1 MILYQKKLRINV
13 KKINNTHSIKLR
25 KGFSLIELLIVI
37 VILGGLVAVV
47 APGLMDSADQ
57 AKRDTVCLKMND
69 LKKRMDMFKLDNGVY
84 PDTEEGF
91 EALLSN
97 PDSDKYPGYRAKPY
111 LKKLPKDSWKT
122 PFIYLKNGSEVEIIS
137 FASDRREGGEDG
149 GQDILFSKCN
159 K

>member
-1 MILYQKKLRINV
+1 MQQNRPLR
-13 KKINNTHSIKLR
+13 S
-25 KGFSLIELLIVI
+25 GFSLIELLIVI

-69 LKKRMDMFKLDNGVY
+69 LGKRLDMFKLDNGVY

-97 PDSDKYPGYRAKPY
+97 PDPEKYPNYRAKPY
-111 LKKLPKDSWKT
+111 LKKMPSDSWKT
-122 PFIYLKNGSEVEIIS
+122 PFIYIKTPEGFELIS
-137 FASDRREGGEDG
+137 FAADRKEGGEENNK
-149 GQDILFSKCN
+149 DILFSECN

>member
-1 MILYQKKLRINV
+1 MKKQKNLSVKNLRA
-13 KKINNTHSIKLR
+13 
-25 KGFSLIELLIVI
+25 GFSLIELLIVI
-37 VILGGLVAVV
+37 VILAGLVAVV

-69 LKKRMDMFKLDNGVY
+69 LKKRLDMFKLDNGVY

-91 EALLSN
+91 EALTSN
-97 PDSDKYPGYRAKPY
+97 PDADKYPNYRAKPY

-122 PFIYLKNGSEVEIIS
+122 PFVYLKQGSEVEIIS
-137 FASDRREGGEDG
+137 FAADRKEGGEESSA
-149 GQDILFSKCN
+149 DILFSNCN

>member
-1 MILYQKKLRINV
+1 M
-13 KKINNTHSIKLR
+13 R

-69 LKKRMDMFKLDNGVY
+69 LQKRLDMFSLDNGSY

-97 PDSDKYPGYRAKPY
+97 PDAEKYPNYRAKPY

-122 PFIYLKNGSEVEIIS
+122 AFVYIKKGDDVEIIS
-137 FASDRREGGEDG
+137 FGSDRKEGGEDNG
-149 GQDILFSKCN
+149 KDILFSHCN
-159 K
+159 Q

>member
-1 MILYQKKLRINV
+1 MKEL
-13 KKINNTHSIKLR
+13 KKIQTAHLR
-25 KGFSLIELLIVI
+25 AGFSLIELLIVI

-69 LKKRMDMFKLDNGVY
+69 LKKRLDMFKLDNGVY

-91 EALLSN
+91 EALTSN
-97 PDSDKYPGYRAKPY
+97 PDADKYPNYRAKPY

-122 PFIYLKNGSEVEIIS
+122 PFVYLNKGTEVEIIS
-137 FASDRREGGEDG
+137 FAADRKEGGEESDS
-149 GQDILFSKCN
+149 DILFSDCN

>member
-1 MILYQKKLRINV
+1 MKKNKELRA
-13 KKINNTHSIKLR
+13 
-25 KGFSLIELLIVI
+25 GFSLIELLIVI
-37 VILGGLVAVV
+37 VILGGLVAIV

-69 LKKRMDMFKLDNGVY
+69 LKKRLDMFKLDNGVY
-84 PDTEEGF
+84 PETEEGF

-97 PDSDKYPGYRAKPY
+97 PDADKYPNYRAKPY

-122 PFIYLKNGSEVEIIS
+122 PFVYLKNGSDVEIIS
-137 FASDRREGGEDG
+137 FAADRKEGGEENNK
-149 GQDILFSKCN
+149 DILLSECN

>member
-1 MILYQKKLRINV
+1 M
-13 KKINNTHSIKLR
+13 HHHR
-25 KGFSLIELLIVI
+25 KFRTGFSLIELLIVI

-69 LKKRMDMFKLDNGVY
+69 LKKRLDMFKLDNGVY

-97 PDSDKYPGYRAKPY
+97 PDPEKYPNYRAKPY

-122 PFIYLKNGSEVEIIS
+122 PFVYIKQGDSFELIS
-137 FASDRREGGEDG
+137 FAADRKEGGEENG
-149 GQDILFSKCN
+149 KDILFSVCN

>member
-1 MILYQKKLRINV
+1 MKHRTGLR
-13 KKINNTHSIKLR
+13 T
-25 KGFSLIELLIVI
+25 GFSLIELLIVI

-69 LKKRMDMFKLDNGVY
+69 LKKRLDMFSLDNGSY

-91 EALLSN
+91 AALVAN
-97 PDSDKYPGYRAKPY
+97 PDVEKYPNYRAKPY

-122 PFIYLKNGSEVEIIS
+122 HFVYLKNGDDVEIVS
-137 FASDRREGGEDG
+137 FASDRKEGGEENSK
-149 GQDILFSKCN
+149 DILFSECN

>member
-1 MILYQKKLRINV
+1 MQKQKNLRA
-13 KKINNTHSIKLR
+13 
-25 KGFSLIELLIVI
+25 GFSLIELLIVI

-47 APGLMDSADQ
+47 APGLMDAADE
-57 AKRDTVCLKMND
+57 AKRDTVCLKMHD
-69 LKKRMDMFKLDNGVY
+69 LKKRLDMFKLDNGTY

-97 PDSDKYPGYRAKPY
+97 PDEDKYPNYRTKPY

-122 PFIYLKNGSEVEIIS
+122 PFVYVNKGEEVELIS
-137 FASDRREGGEDG
+137 FASDRKDGGEESNK
-149 GQDILFSKCN
+149 DILSSDCN

>member
-1 MILYQKKLRINV
+1 MHRHTKLR
-13 KKINNTHSIKLR
+13 T
-25 KGFSLIELLIVI
+25 GFSLIELLIVI

-69 LKKRMDMFKLDNGVY
+69 LQKRLDMFKLDNGMY

-97 PDSDKYPGYRAKPY
+97 PDADKYPNYRAKPY

-122 PFIYLKNGSEVEIIS
+122 PFVYIKQGDGFELIS
-137 FASDRREGGEDG
+137 FAADRKEGGEENAK
-149 GQDILFSKCN
+149 DILFSVCN

>member
-1 MILYQKKLRINV
+1 MKHR
-13 KKINNTHSIKLR
+13 TGHR
-25 KGFSLIELLIVI
+25 AGFSLIELLIVI

-47 APGLMDSADQ
+47 APGLMDSADK

-69 LKKRMDMFKLDNGVY
+69 LKKRLDMFSLDNGNY

-97 PDSDKYPGYRAKPY
+97 PDSEKYPNYRAKPY

-122 PFIYLKNGSEVEIIS
+122 PFIYLKTDDDVEIIS
-137 FASDRREGGEDG
+137 FAADRKEGGRENSK
-149 GQDILFSKCN
+149 DILFSECN

>member
-1 MILYQKKLRINV
+1 MNKKRLSN
-13 KKINNTHSIKLR
+13 SR
-25 KGFSLIELLIVI
+25 KAFSLIELLIVI

-47 APGLMDSADQ
+47 APGLMDSADK

-69 LKKRMDMFKLDNGVY
+69 LKKRLDMFKLDNGVY

-91 EALLSN
+91 EALMHN
-97 PDSDKYPGYRAKPY
+97 PDAEKYPNYPVKPY

-122 PFIYLKNGSEVEIIS
+122 PFVYINKGDDVEIIS
-137 FASDRREGGEDG
+137 YAADRKEGGEESG
-149 GQDILFSKCN
+149 TDILFSRCN

>member
-1 MILYQKKLRINV
+1 MKPYTNLRA
-13 KKINNTHSIKLR
+13 
-25 KGFSLIELLIVI
+25 GFSLIELLIVI

-69 LKKRMDMFKLDNGVY
+69 LEKRLDMFKLDNGVY

-97 PDSDKYPGYRAKPY
+97 PDTDKYPNYRVKPY
-111 LKKLPKDSWKT
+111 LKKYPKDSWKT
-122 PFIYLKNGSEVEIIS
+122 PFVYVKNGDSFEIIS
-137 FASDRREGGEDG
+137 FAADRKEGGEENG
-149 GQDILFSKCN
+149 KDILFSTCN